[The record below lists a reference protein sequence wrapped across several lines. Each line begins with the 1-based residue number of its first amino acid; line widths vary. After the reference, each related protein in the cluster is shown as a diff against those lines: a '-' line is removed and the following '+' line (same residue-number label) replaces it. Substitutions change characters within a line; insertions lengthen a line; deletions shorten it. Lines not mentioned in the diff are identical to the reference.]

1 MKKQLENKMLEASAS
16 VKHSYIPPFCTVIE
30 IEDIPLLSGSA
41 KIDEEN
47 SSEEDWEDENLDG
60 GEIGW

>member
-1 MKKQLENKMLEASAS
+1 MLEASAS

-47 SSEEDWEDENLDG
+47 SSEEDWEDEDLDG